1 MCGRPKRDPR
11 IDEEQKKAREAAEQ
25 AKLIAEQE
33 KEAQRKKLLEM
44 EKEKAMTEDDRL
56 MALMKGGR
64 RGGTRGRTLLQTTS
78 GGQGYYSR
86 FS

>member
-1 MCGRPKRDPR
+1 MCGRKKRDPR
-11 IDEEQKKAREAAEQ
+11 IDEEQRKAREAAEQ

-56 MALMKGGR
+56 IALMKGGK
-64 RGGTRGRTLLQTTS
+64 RGGTKGRTLLTS
-78 GGQGYYSR
+78 AGGGIGFYSR
-86 FS
+86 FN